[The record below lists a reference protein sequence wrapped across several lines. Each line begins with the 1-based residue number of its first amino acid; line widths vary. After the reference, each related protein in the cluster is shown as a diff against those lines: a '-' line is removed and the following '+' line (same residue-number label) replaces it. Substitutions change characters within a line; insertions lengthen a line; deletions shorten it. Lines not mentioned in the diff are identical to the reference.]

1 MRRLVG
7 VTLAIASLAMFLP
20 MAVAAQTQV
29 TIGASTS
36 GMVEF
41 SGVGSAAGTF
51 IGSCGEGNCIQ
62 GDAYLGVNAGTHQM
76 WITDN
81 NPLTSATP
89 DPNIFAVNMKSGTL
103 DFSFATGSGPIQGTT
118 QLTVLRDG
126 TNAPQFLDPLR
137 LSRASDVFASLW
149 KTGGIVPLNLT
160 LPSPRG
166 NALVQQVISGLAGST
181 AVTIAGGG
189 FLTAP
194 EPASIALIGS
204 GLLALGGVLKR
215 RPRR

>member
-36 GMVEF
+36 GMLEF
-41 SGVGSAAGTF
+41 SGTGSAAGTF

-62 GDAYLGVNAGTHQM
+62 GDAYLGANAGTHHM
-76 WITDN
+76 WIADN
-81 NPLTSATP
+81 DPLISATP
-89 DPNIFAVNMKSGTL
+89 DPNIFAVNMKGGTL
-103 DFSFATGSGPIQGTT
+103 NFSFATGSGPIQGTT

-126 TNAPQFLDPLR
+126 TNAPQFLGPLQ
-137 LSRASDVFASLW
+137 LSRTSGVFASLW
-149 KTGGIVPLNLT
+149 KAGSIVPLSAT

-166 NALVQQVISGLAGST
+166 SALVQQVISGLAGST
-181 AVTIAGGG
+181 SVAIAGGG

-215 RPRR
+215 RLRR